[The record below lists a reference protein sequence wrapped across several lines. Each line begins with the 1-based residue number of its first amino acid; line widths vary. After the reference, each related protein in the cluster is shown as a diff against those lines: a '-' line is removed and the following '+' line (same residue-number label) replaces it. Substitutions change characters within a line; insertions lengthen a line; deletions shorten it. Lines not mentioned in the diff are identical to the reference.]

1 MDKCSSVKV
10 TPNSL
15 DGTRP
20 KTEMCIMKKKYDLYF
35 LKILPV
41 FAKEWLMV
49 NCTSHDDYFC
59 NAIDFL
65 QIKNK
70 TNRIFIEIHKK
81 ESEAKCQVCDVIQN
95 IL

>member
-20 KTEMCIMKKKYDLYF
+20 KTEMCIWKKNNLYF

-49 NCTSHDDYFC
+49 NCTLHDGYFST
-59 NAIDFL
+59 AIDFL
-65 QIKNK
+65 QIKK
-70 TNRIFIEIHKK
+70 
-81 ESEAKCQVCDVIQN
+81 
-95 IL
+95 